1 MSKGLIN
8 LSKRIIYALVLLLSV
23 YGMNAQVKDTIEMSI
38 DSVDTLLDSIEEVVL
53 ENPLEKTNRSSPRAV
68 IVNFIENMN
77 NSYGFLM
84 KANERN
90 LKIPGYFI
98 ADEVKDD
105 VRQGELYFEK
115 ATYCLDLSAFPP
127 SLQKDLGY
135 GRAIMLKEILDRIP
149 LPPLE
154 EIPDYQAVELDE
166 ETKKHPKLNYWR
178 IPETQIILVKTE
190 EGVFQGEYMF
200 SSETIEKLPDFYK
213 QVKLLPFKPERDV
226 SKGFY
231 DFYIS
236 TPGLLMPPRWS
247 MYLPEWSTQMYYSQ
261 TIWQWLAMLGALL
274 IALIVIRI
282 LNKILI
288 HGNHR
293 FSLLIKKWS
302 KAIFYA
308 CLIAITLFLNS
319 FLNEQVNITG
329 ITLAVSKILLE
340 SVFWFFV
347 SLLAYNVLLAMAEV
361 IINAPKVAKIGIEA
375 TYTRATFMVIAIF
388 VSVSIIVIG
397 LSQIGVSIVPLLT
410 GVGIGGLAI
419 ALAARSTLENV
430 IGSFTIFAD
439 KPYRVNDRVKVLNYN
454 GTIESIGIRST
465 QIRLLTGPLVSIPNE
480 KMASVEIENIQARP
494 YIRRD
499 FDIRIKHGSSYT
511 EVEKIVRMIRNI
523 VAIPEGEDDHP
534 NQVINHVD
542 YPPRVFFNTIA
553 ADSFNISVVYWHFPP
568 VHWDFMEHA
577 EGINIQII
585 RELNESGI
593 DFAFPT
599 QIVHVLDG
607 NEKNNSFENG
617 TENSEEN
624 NEL

>member
-1 MSKGLIN
+1 MKELMNNCLNHFVGVYFSYILLITSCLTMSGQSTDSLDI
-8 LSKRIIYALVLLLSV
+8 
-23 YGMNAQVKDTIEMSI
+23 SI
-38 DSVDTLLDSIEEVVL
+38 DSVYTVQDSIEMAVF
-53 ENPLEKTNRSSPRAV
+53 ENPLETTNRSSPRAV
-68 IVNFIENMN
+68 MVNFIENMN
-77 NSYGFLM
+77 LSYSFLM

-90 LKIPGYFI
+90 LEIPGYFI
-98 ADEVKDD
+98 ADEVKNDMH
-105 VRQGELYFEK
+105 QGELFFQK
-115 ATYCLDLSAFPP
+115 ATYCMDLSGFPP

-149 LPPLE
+149 LPSFE
-154 EIPDYQAVELDE
+154 EIPDYQAVELDA

-178 IPETQIILVKTE
+178 IPDTQIVLVKTE

-200 SSETIEKLPDFYK
+200 SSETIEKLPEFYK
-213 QVKLLPFKPERDV
+213 QVKNLPFKPDQEV

-261 TIWQWLAMLGALL
+261 TIWQWIAMIGSILL
-274 IALIVIRI
+274 ALIIIRI
-282 LNKILI
+282 LNRILI

-340 SVFWFFV
+340 SIFWFFV
-347 SLLAYNVLLAMAEV
+347 SLLAYNILLAVAEV

-397 LSQIGVSIVPLLT
+397 LSQVGVSIVPLLT

-439 KPYRVNDRVKVLNYN
+439 KPYRVNDRVMVMDYN

-494 YIRRD
+494 FIRRD
-499 FDIRIKHGSSYT
+499 FDIRLKHGSSYE
-511 EVEKIVRMIRNI
+511 EVEKIVGMIRDI
-523 VAIPEGEDDHP
+523 LFAPEGAEKHP
-534 NQVINHVD
+534 NQVINHPD
-542 YPPRVFFNTIA
+542 YPPRVFFNNINS
-553 ADSFNISVVYWHFPP
+553 DSFNISVLYWHFPP
-568 VHWDFMEHA
+568 VHWEFMEHA
-577 EGINIQII
+577 EGINIKII
-585 RELNESGI
+585 RQLNESGME
-593 DFAFPT
+593 FAFPT
-599 QIVHVLDG
+599 QMLHLDDV
-607 NEKNNSFENG
+607 NNRTIDSDDHEIEEK
-617 TENSEEN
+617 
-624 NEL
+624 